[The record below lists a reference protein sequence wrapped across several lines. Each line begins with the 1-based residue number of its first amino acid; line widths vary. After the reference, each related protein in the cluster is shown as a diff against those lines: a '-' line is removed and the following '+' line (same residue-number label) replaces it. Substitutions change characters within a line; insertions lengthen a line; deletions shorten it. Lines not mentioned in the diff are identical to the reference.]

1 MLGLPGLAYN
11 KIEFGC
17 CCGPASCG
25 LCCSPCKPINESTG
39 TRLMYMIC
47 LLIGFLTACLM
58 LSPQLSLGE
67 NCAVLTGYK
76 AVYRICAGLV
86 VFNLLLMM
94 LTLCV
99 PNSNQWRGH
108 LHNGYWFFKILL
120 LIGLI
125 VGAFFIPRFS
135 QFSIYWMYVGMA
147 GTLLCATVFYA
158 VTIAGAILLYFNYTR
173 FEGCKTN
180 KIFILVNAGLCN
192 QNAGLLQSSV
202 ISLYVMY
209 LTWSALTS
217 EPPEEISF
225 IETVEARIASIMNN
239 PFNLVST
246 DYDLNE
252 LEESHTEETYDCCC
266 CCKVRQRHNP
276 SEFGGQR
283 VNYNEADG
291 VIYSYSFFHFTCVI
305 ATLYV
310 MMQLTNWYRPAE
322 SDLNRFGLNWGAVW
336 AKMGSSWAC
345 VIIYMWTLYLPNC
358 WLGRD
363 PRFSRGRGGAREG
376 EGEEEHA
383 MVVTGQEVVVA
394 RSSTIMCTY
403 SVLMLK
409 IMCTYSVLMLTI
421 MFTGRVL
428 MLKIM
433 CTGSMLMVKIMC
445 TGSMLM
451 LKIMCTGSM
460 LMLKIMCTGSMLM
473 LKIMC
478 TGSMLMLK
486 IMCTGSLLMLK
497 IMFTGSMLMLKIMCT
512 GSMLMVKI
520 MFTGS
525 MLMLKIMCT
534 GSMLMVKIMCTGSML
549 MVKIMFT
556 GSMLMVKIMCTGSM
570 LMVKIMCTGSML
582 MVKIMFTGSMLML
595 KIMCTGSLL
604 MLKIMFTGS
613 MLMLKIMCTGSML
626 MLKIMCTGS
635 LLMLKIMCTDYVY
648 T

>member
-1 MLGLPGLAYN
+1 MLLYGRQQEQI
-11 KIEFGC
+11 KIDDIKMCSCCSAQFGC

-58 LSPQLSLGE
+58 LSPQVEEEIKIKVPGFNSTCVQLSLGE

-147 GTLLCATVFYA
+147 GGFMFILVQLILLVDFTHAWNAKWIQLDEETQKTSTCGYVGTLLCATVFYA

-180 KIFILVNAGLCN
+180 KIFILVNAGLCALLSFFTLLPVTQKCN

-252 LEESHTEETYDCCC
+252 LEESHIGYARGPGETMIFSRLQNASNICRPSEFNPEREMIAAYAGLFIMFVMAAFAILSTSKDGEKIGIRHSPGTTEETYDCCC

-394 RSSTIMCTY
+394 RSST
-403 SVLMLK
+403 V
-409 IMCTYSVLMLTI
+409 
-421 MFTGRVL
+421 
-428 MLKIM
+428 
-433 CTGSMLMVKIMC
+433 
-445 TGSMLM
+445 
-451 LKIMCTGSM
+451 
-460 LMLKIMCTGSMLM
+460 
-473 LKIMC
+473 
-478 TGSMLMLK
+478 
-486 IMCTGSLLMLK
+486 
-497 IMFTGSMLMLKIMCT
+497 
-512 GSMLMVKI
+512 
-520 MFTGS
+520 
-525 MLMLKIMCT
+525 
-534 GSMLMVKIMCTGSML
+534 
-549 MVKIMFT
+549 
-556 GSMLMVKIMCTGSM
+556 
-570 LMVKIMCTGSML
+570 
-582 MVKIMFTGSMLML
+582 
-595 KIMCTGSLL
+595 
-604 MLKIMFTGS
+604 
-613 MLMLKIMCTGSML
+613 
-626 MLKIMCTGS
+626 
-635 LLMLKIMCTDYVY
+635 
-648 T
+648 